1 MSTSVGQSKL
11 AEAHAAIEAAHV
23 VIAEERKEQLKERL
37 KAVIEEGRAID
48 ERLKTTGAELV
59 KSRSQAEP
67 LWAQRETI
75 SKRRL
80 ALDASFEELDFPSA
94 EETEQYQSKRAELTD
109 EWHKLTAKI
118 VPLSGVIA
126 GLEAEHERLK
136 FARSRAAMGVND
148 LRLAVRGELV
158 GTQR

>member
-1 MSTSVGQSKL
+1 
-11 AEAHAAIEAAHV
+11 
-23 VIAEERKEQLKERL
+23 
-37 KAVIEEGRAID
+37 
-48 ERLKTTGAELV
+48 
-59 KSRSQAEP
+59 
-67 LWAQRETI
+67 
-75 SKRRL
+75 
-80 ALDASFEELDFPSA
+80 
-94 EETEQYQSKRAELTD
+94 RAELTD

-136 FARSRAAMGVND
+136 FARSRAAMGAND